1 MSTMRDV
8 AKAAGVSVGTVSNYI
23 NRSEP
28 VAAATAVRIQAAID
42 ALGYRVDVTARAFR
56 TGQTYTIGLVVPTI
70 TNPYFAEVARA
81 VTHDL
86 WQHGFQTFL
95 CDADADPTRERTFLE
110 QLASRRVDG
119 VLLIHCGDAVELG
132 RLAEH
137 LDVPTVFLDRAVPD
151 QHAVETDNRLGGE
164 LAARHLIDLGHR
176 RVGVLAGGHL
186 VANIGE
192 RIEGFDRTFAS
203 MSVETPEPPIVV
215 GPQALELGYRIDE
228 LLRHEPRPTAVFAT
242 NDIVAIGA
250 WRTLVELGVRVPEDV
265 SLIGFDDIEMSRLTV
280 PALTTVAQDKPA
292 IGREAAAL
300 LLSVIRGEARTPELR
315 RVAPRL
321 VVRGSTAPPAAP
333 LEPERSH
340 KGSTKHH
347 GTASS
352 GSTDERTH
360 DHATAAVSAASER
373 GGKRQARRPSVRPID
388 TC

>member
-8 AKAAGVSVGTVSNYI
+8 AKAAGVSIGTVSNYI
-23 NRSEP
+23 NRSGP

-42 ALGYRVDVTARAFR
+42 ALGYRVDETARAFR

-70 TNPYFAEVARA
+70 TNPYFAEIARA
-81 VTHDL
+81 VTHAL

-95 CDADADPTRERTFLE
+95 CDADAEPTRERTYLE

-119 VLLIHCGDAVELG
+119 ILLVHCGDPVELG
-132 RLAEH
+132 RLVEH
-137 LDVPTVFLDRAVPD
+137 LEVPIVFLDRGVPD

-176 RVGVLAGGHL
+176 RVGVLAGGHR
-186 VANIGE
+186 VANIRE
-192 RIEGFDRTFAS
+192 RIEGFRRTFAS
-203 MSVETPEPPIVV
+203 AGDGASAPPIVV

-228 LLRHEPRPTAVFAT
+228 LLRSEPRPTAVFAT

-265 SLIGFDDIEMSRLTV
+265 SLIGFDDIEMSRLTI
-280 PALTTVAQDKPA
+280 PALTTVAQDKHA

-300 LLSVIRGEARTPELR
+300 LLSVMQGEPRTPELR

-321 VVRGSTAPPAAP
+321 VVRGSTASPTAAD
-333 LEPERSH
+333 EPERSAS
-340 KGSTKHH
+340 GSTEHL

-352 GSTDERTH
+352 APTDERTH
-360 DHATAAVSAASER
+360 DHASAAASAASER
-373 GGKRQARRPSVRPID
+373 GGTRQAD
-388 TC
+388 TTIRSTD

>member
-1 MSTMRDV
+1 MRDV
-8 AKAAGVSVGTVSNYI
+8 AKAAGVSIGTVSNYI
-23 NRSEP
+23 NGSGP

-70 TNPYFAEVARA
+70 TNPYFAEIARA
-81 VTHDL
+81 VTHDF
-86 WQHGFQTFL
+86 WQRGFQTFL
-95 CDADADPTRERTFLE
+95 CDSGAEPTRERTYLE

-119 VLLIHCGDAVELG
+119 VLLIHCGDADELG
-132 RLAEH
+132 RFVEH
-137 LDVPTVFLDRAVPD
+137 LDLPIVFLDRGVPD
-151 QHAVETDNRLGGE
+151 HPAVETDNRMGGE
-164 LAARHLIDLGHR
+164 MAARHLIDLGHR
-176 RVGVLAGGHL
+176 HVGVLAGGHL
-186 VANIGE
+186 VANIRE
-192 RIEGFDRTFAS
+192 RIEGFCQSFTSAGGEAL
-203 MSVETPEPPIVV
+203 VPPIVV

-228 LLRHEPRPTAVFAT
+228 LLRNEPRPTAVFAT

-250 WRTLVELGVRVPEDV
+250 WRTLVELGVHVPEDV

-300 LLSVIRGEARTPELR
+300 LLSVVRGEARTPELR

-321 VVRGSTAPPAAP
+321 VVRGSTAPPTGP

-340 KGSTKHH
+340 EGSAKHH

-373 GGKRQARRPSVRPID
+373 GGTRQARRPSVRPID